1 MSRFIFM
8 RIVQLLP
15 VLFGVTLAVFALGQI
30 IPGDSVDALLGGSA
44 SQEEREMLRQQY
56 GLDKNIVVQ
65 YVTYLGNV
73 LQGDFG
79 HSSTYNAPVLS
90 VLMERILNTAIIA
103 VPAVFIASVVGI
115 SAGVWASQ
123 KPDSTRDRLVT
134 VIVLLFTSMPPFW
147 LGMLLILLFGVQ
159 LGWFPVSG
167 MESMVGG
174 GGFFDVIRHA
184 ILPTLTLSAW
194 SLAVITRMTRTS
206 MLEVMSSDYIRT
218 SIARGLLHRDVI
230 YGHALPNA
238 IPSVITVV
246 GLQAGFQLSGA
257 ILTETVFS
265 WPGIGYALS
274 QAIANRDMELLQG
287 GILLIAVIFVLINFL
302 VDILYAA
309 FNPKVKVS

>member
-15 VLFGVTLAVFALGQI
+15 VLFGGTLAVFAPGQI
-30 IPGDSVDALLGGSA
+30 IPGDSVAALLGGSA

-174 GGFFDVIRHA
+174 GGFFDVI
-184 ILPTLTLSAW
+184 
-194 SLAVITRMTRTS
+194 
-206 MLEVMSSDYIRT
+206 
-218 SIARGLLHRDVI
+218 
-230 YGHALPNA
+230 
-238 IPSVITVV
+238 
-246 GLQAGFQLSGA
+246 
-257 ILTETVFS
+257 
-265 WPGIGYALS
+265 
-274 QAIANRDMELLQG
+274 
-287 GILLIAVIFVLINFL
+287 
-302 VDILYAA
+302 
-309 FNPKVKVS
+309 